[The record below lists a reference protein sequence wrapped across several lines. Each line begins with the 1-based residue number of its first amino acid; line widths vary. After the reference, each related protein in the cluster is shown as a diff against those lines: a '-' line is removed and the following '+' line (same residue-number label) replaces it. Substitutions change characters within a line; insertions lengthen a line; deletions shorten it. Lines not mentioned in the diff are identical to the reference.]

1 MFKKLFTD
9 KESLKIMII
18 GVQFI
23 ACLII
28 FHFVSAPSPI
38 ELCVYAALYLAAG
51 YECVIGA
58 FKKFLKKP
66 FNEKMLM
73 VVASVGSFV
82 LGCYEEAVAVMLLYA
97 LGEYIEDLAHE
108 RSRNSITALME
119 AIPKTAHVLRDDGE
133 FEVDVDDVL
142 VGDTLILRPGDTLCC
157 DGQITFGSA
166 YVDCSALTG
175 ESAPISRLTGDFV
188 ESGSIITGGAVHV
201 LVKKVSKESASQR
214 ILELVSNTEK
224 TKAKQEKF
232 ITRFAKVYTPVVLG
246 LALILAVVP
255 SAITGDWREWVSRA
269 LNFLVVSCPCALVIS
284 VPLAFFA
291 GMGTCFSNGIIV
303 KGGTVLDKLSNVKII
318 GFDKTGTLTKG
329 ELKVVDVVDCEDKIQ
344 VLEYAAICES
354 GSNHPIAKAILSA
367 APSVDNKGYEIK
379 EYPARGVYAFNQEV
393 GLYVG
398 CREFLI
404 ENSIVVPSKIISE
417 THVYVAKD
425 GQYVGAIIFG
435 DTIRDGAKSLI
446 ESLKAQEIKTYLLT
460 GDTEIVGYRVRD
472 ELLMD
477 DVYAKL
483 NPIEK
488 IEKLKALAN
497 GQAFAFVGDGINDAP
512 VLSGADVGIAMGGGT
527 KAAIECA
534 DVMIH
539 NDDITK
545 IPKLLK
551 TAKKTMRVVYTNII
565 FSISVKALALVL
577 SAAVAIPIW
586 SAIFADVGVMLIATI
601 NSLSLST
608 KDKHHHHNNH
618 DDHHHHKH
626 ECDCC

>member
-1 MFKKLFTD
+1 
-9 KESLKIMII
+9 
-18 GVQFI
+18 
-23 ACLII
+23 
-28 FHFVSAPSPI
+28 
-38 ELCVYAALYLAAG
+38 
-51 YECVIGA
+51 
-58 FKKFLKKP
+58 
-66 FNEKMLM
+66 
-73 VVASVGSFV
+73 
-82 LGCYEEAVAVMLLYA
+82 
-97 LGEYIEDLAHE
+97 
-108 RSRNSITALME
+108 
-119 AIPKTAHVLRDDGE
+119 
-133 FEVDVDDVL
+133 
-142 VGDTLILRPGDTLCC
+142 
-157 DGQITFGSA
+157 
-166 YVDCSALTG
+166 
-175 ESAPISRLTGDFV
+175 
-188 ESGSIITGGAVHV
+188 
-201 LVKKVSKESASQR
+201 
-214 ILELVSNTEK
+214 
-224 TKAKQEKF
+224 
-232 ITRFAKVYTPVVLG
+232 
-246 LALILAVVP
+246 
-255 SAITGDWREWVSRA
+255 
-269 LNFLVVSCPCALVIS
+269 
-284 VPLAFFA
+284 
-291 GMGTCFSNGIIV
+291 
-303 KGGTVLDKLSNVKII
+303 
-318 GFDKTGTLTKG
+318 
-329 ELKVVDVVDCEDKIQ
+329 
-344 VLEYAAICES
+344 
-354 GSNHPIAKAILSA
+354 
-367 APSVDNKGYEIK
+367 PSVDNKGYEIK

-488 IEKLKALAN
+488 LEKLKALAK

-577 SAAVAIPIW
+577 SAVVAIPIW
-586 SAIFADVGVMLIATI
+586 TAIFADVGVMLIATI

-618 DDHHHHKH
+618 HDHHHHKH